1 MVGDALPNDLDLI
14 SLAKTERNRIYVIV
28 EGGQGQG
35 VEPTG
40 PPVIPT
46 VPTVPTR
53 PPLRDPGSV
62 TFTSGRSYLRLSQ
75 WSPGRRGR
83 IEFNFRTIQRHGVMM
98 VTSPSSG
105 RPDFFAV
112 ELSDGDLY
120 ALFNLGGQTQR
131 FANSVVFCEVLS
143 CLRLPVKYP
152 PIIII
157 MLHAPSGAPLLRH
170 CSKLHSHKLC
180 AGRGPTTA
188 PDSVV
193 W

>member
-1 MVGDALPNDLDLI
+1 MIGDALPNDLDLI

-35 VEPTG
+35 SPQTG
-40 PPVIPT
+40 PPIIPT
-46 VPTVPTR
+46 PPTVPTR
-53 PPLRDPGSV
+53 PPLRQPGSV
-62 TFTSGRSYLRLSQ
+62 TFTSGRSYLRLPQ

-131 FANSVVFCEVLS
+131 FAQC
-143 CLRLPVKYP
+143 
-152 PIIII
+152 
-157 MLHAPSGAPLLRH
+157 
-170 CSKLHSHKLC
+170 
-180 AGRGPTTA
+180 
-188 PDSVV
+188 
-193 W
+193 